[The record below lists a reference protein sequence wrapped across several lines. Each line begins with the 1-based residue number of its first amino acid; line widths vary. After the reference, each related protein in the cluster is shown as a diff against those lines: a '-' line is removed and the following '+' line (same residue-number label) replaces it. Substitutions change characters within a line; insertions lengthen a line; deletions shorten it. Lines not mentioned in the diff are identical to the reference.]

1 MIWIR
6 FLICGLLI
14 LWAGTRVSKIGDRLA
29 HKLGL
34 SHAWIGIIFLSIITS
49 LPEAA
54 NGISSVTIADAPDL
68 AVSNIFGACVY
79 DLMFLFI
86 LDIVQWARKK
96 KTIFFDFH
104 YSNFI
109 ASVFALFLVGISVLG
124 IYFASL
130 KLNIGLFNISVYTAL
145 MLFVYFISQK
155 VLFRLEV
162 EDEEEEKVKKEGLLK
177 DIMAFVFYGII
188 VVLAG
193 IYLPFIG
200 KEIAQIY
207 NWEKAFV
214 GAAILGVATTLPEI
228 VVSVSALF
236 IVPEMAIGNL
246 VGSNLFNLSLMFVDD
261 LFFRK
266 GYLFDFISSKQ
277 MVLGSFNFLMLALI
291 VGAFHFK
298 IKNRFVTFLL
308 LLLFLATFYFS
319 F

>member
-1 MIWIR
+1 V
-6 FLICGLLI
+6 
-14 LWAGTRVSKIGDRLA
+14 AKIGDRLA

-34 SHAWIGIIFLSIITS
+34 SHAWVGIIFLSIITS

-86 LDIVQWARKK
+86 LDIIQWVRKK

-109 ASVFALFLVGISVLG
+109 TSIFALFLVAISILG

-130 KLNIGLFNISVYTAL
+130 KFNIGLFNISIFTVSMLLVYL
-145 MLFVYFISQK
+145 ISQK
-155 VLFRLEV
+155 VLFKLEV
-162 EDEEEEKVKKEGLLK
+162 KDEEEEKTKKEGLLR
-177 DIMAFVFYGII
+177 DIMIFLFYGII

-200 KEIAQIY
+200 KEIARLY
-207 NWEKAFV
+207 SWEKAFV
-214 GAAILGVATTLPEI
+214 GAALLGIATTLPEI
-228 VVSVSALF
+228 VVSISALF
-236 IVPEMAIGNL
+236 IAPEMAIGNL

-277 MVLGSFNFLMLALI
+277 VVLGSFNFLMLALI
-291 VGAFHFK
+291 CSAFCFK

-308 LLLFLATFYFS
+308 LLLFLSAFYFS